1 MASESDR
8 EFAHAAKNCGRWFL
22 EFLPAGRRSNEMRS
36 RSLLRR
42 SVGAHGFTVCRATR
56 ATAVQAL
63 LSIALLIVAASV
75 CGGDGANQQAARLR
89 LVVEPLRLRGGVTLG
104 ADATPRSRLGVLG
117 SPPPDDFQDARD
129 LYGAGDAQRPIS
141 RAAPANTIACRR
153 ARDIASC
160 EPVSSL
166 DHAFSV
172 GNLTLVMCQS
182 TSATICRTSFSRKA
196 RTPK

>member
-1 MASESDR
+1 MSCHRLDLNLFTLQSQTG
-8 EFAHAAKNCGRWFL
+8 FAHAAKYCGRWF
-22 EFLPAGRRSNEMRS
+22 FHLPAAAGRPSNEMRS

-56 ATAVQAL
+56 ATAAQAL

-75 CGGDGANQQAARLR
+75 CGGDGSNQHAARPR

-117 SPPPDDFQDARD
+117 SPPPDDFQDACD

-141 RAAPANTIACRR
+141 RAAPANTIASRQR
-153 ARDIASC
+153 A
-160 EPVSSL
+160 
-166 DHAFSV
+166 
-172 GNLTLVMCQS
+172 
-182 TSATICRTSFSRKA
+182 TSRPANQCLR
-196 RTPK
+196 